1 MWLRWFPW
9 RQVVS
14 RFARSRRLV
23 DPIEVLARLESL
35 AQPVE
40 VKEPLELMRAGIV
53 FHARGLM
60 NSATIQHNLDWV
72 WPYWVVR
79 QYDPKDVS
87 FVPRAFSLTHINLT
101 HRNWT
106 AIGVP
111 DCDTIPIVDPR
122 GLVTPFWDGWSL
134 DAWLVGE
141 EDGSHLIPSRHDRV
155 AQSLDLEDGTAVITK
170 CTGEGMVLTCRA
182 EVIVREGSPVC
193 SLDLFAQSDHP
204 IWLTVALRPYNPEGV
219 SFVRKVDLDDHG
231 TAWRIDKRH
240 SVHFAPAPDRHV
252 FSDYHAG
259 DVLHRLTQY
268 EGDRQADCRV
278 GMATAAA
285 LFELQPGQP
294 GKVRVEVP
302 LTEGSHDASGGGR
315 RRTNGWKEGLEGHC
329 RLSIPDQRIVELYD
343 IAVRSLVLHSPGEV
357 YPGPYT
363 YKRFWFRDCA
373 FILHALL
380 CLGLDSRVERV
391 LDTFP
396 RRQLHNGF
404 FRSQETEWDSNGE
417 ALWILARFLQLTGR
431 RPKPAWH
438 AAIDRGAQWILNK
451 RLPSEGAAP
460 HAGLLPPGFS
470 AEHLGPSDYYYWDD
484 FWAVGGLR
492 AAAEMLA
499 SLGKSQRAA
508 ELEGEAADFVR
519 SIDRS
524 LAQAARRLGRSAMP
538 ASPYRRLDAGAIGS
552 LAAGYPLEIQA
563 PDDERLRDTV
573 DYLLKNCFVD
583 GCFFQD
589 MIHSGLNPYLTLHV
603 AQVLLRAGDARTLSL
618 VNEVARRASPT
629 GQWPEA
635 IHPLTGGGC
644 MGDGHHVWASAEWV
658 LMMRA
663 LFVREAGDGL
673 ILASGIAPD
682 WYARR
687 EPLAFGPTPTPY
699 GPVSVG
705 IETEGGHA
713 GDRGESSHVRVS
725 WAAEWR
731 GDAPPIEVRLPGRAP
746 VKARDGDSFVVIEP
760 RDAP

>member
-14 RFARSRRLV
+14 RFARSRGLV
-23 DPIEVLARLESL
+23 DPVEVLARLESL

-60 NSATIQHNLDWV
+60 NSAAIQHNLDWI
-72 WPYWVVR
+72 WPYWIER
-79 QYDPKDVS
+79 QYDPSDVS
-87 FVPRAFSLTHINLT
+87 FIPRAFSLTHINLT

-111 DCDTIPIVDPR
+111 DCETIPIVDPR

-141 EDGSHLIPSRHDRV
+141 EGARLVPSRHDRV
-155 AQSLDLEDGTAVITK
+155 AQRLDLTDGVAVVTE
-170 CTGEGMVLTCRA
+170 CAGEAMALTGRA
-182 EVIVREGSPVC
+182 EVIMREHAPVC
-193 SLDLFAQSDHP
+193 ALEFTARSDRP
-204 IWLTVALRPYNPEGV
+204 VALVVALRPYNPEGV
-219 SFVRKVDLDDHG
+219 SFVRKVMREDHG
-231 TAWRIDKRH
+231 TGWRIDDRH
-240 SVHFAPAPDRHV
+240 SVRFAPAPARHA
-252 FSDYHAG
+252 FSDYHSG
-259 DVLHRLTQY
+259 DVLHRIN
-268 EGDRQADCRV
+268 GDDAERAADCRV

-285 LFELQPGQP
+285 LFELRPGAE

-302 LTEGSHDASGGGR
+302 LTEEKAVSRAAGR
-315 RRTNGWKEGLEGHC
+315 RRASGWKESLEGHC
-329 RLSIPDQRIVELYD
+329 RLSVPDRRLVELYD

-380 CLGLDSRVERV
+380 CLGLDERVERT

-396 RRQLHNGF
+396 GRQRRNGF
-404 FRSQETEWDSNGE
+404 FFSQETEWDSNGE
-417 ALWILARFLQLTGR
+417 ALWILARFLRLTGR
-431 RPKPAWH
+431 RAKPAWH
-438 AAIDRGAQWILNK
+438 TAIDRGAQWILDK
-451 RLPSEGAAP
+451 RLSADGDAP

-484 FWAVGGLR
+484 FWAVGGLH

-499 SLGKSQRAA
+499 AIGKSRRAA
-508 ELEGEAADFVR
+508 VLDREAAVLAR

-524 LAQAARRLGRSAMP
+524 LARAARRIGRPAMP

-552 LAAGYPLEIQA
+552 LAGGYPLEIQA
-563 PDDERLRDTV
+563 PDDARLKDTV
-573 DYLLKNCFVD
+573 DFLMENCFVD

-603 AQVLLRAGDARTLSL
+603 AQVLVRAGDARALAL
-618 VNEVARRASPT
+618 VDRVATRATAT

-663 LFVREAGDGL
+663 LFVREEDGGL
-673 ILASGIAPD
+673 VLGSGIAPE
-682 WYARR
+682 W
-687 EPLAFGPTPTPY
+687 LAQGEALTFGPTPTPY
-699 GPVSVG
+699 GPVSVR
-705 IETEGGHA
+705 IEPA
-713 GDRGESSHVRVS
+713 GARPGSSGEVRVS
-725 WAAEWR
+725 WDGAWR
-731 GDAPPIEVRLPGRAP
+731 ADAPAVEVRLPGRAP
-746 VKARDGDSFVVIEP
+746 VAARSGESSVVVGP
-760 RDAP
+760 GGAT

>member
-1 MWLRWFPW
+1 MWLSWFPW

-14 RFARSRRLV
+14 RFARSRGLV

-35 AQPVE
+35 AHPVE

-60 NSATIQHNLDWV
+60 NSAAIQHNLDWV
-72 WPYWVVR
+72 WPYWVER

-111 DCDTIPIVDPR
+111 DCDMIPIVDPR

-141 EDGSHLIPSRHDRV
+141 DGTHLIPSRHDRV
-155 AQSLDLEDGTAVITK
+155 AQSLDLENGVAVVTE
-170 CTGEGMVLTCRA
+170 CADDGMVLACRA
-182 EVIVREGSPVC
+182 EVIVRERAPVC
-193 SLDLFAQSDHP
+193 ALDLSARSARP
-204 IWLTVALRPYNPEGV
+204 GWLAVALRPYNPEGV
-219 SFVRKVDLDDHG
+219 SFVRKIELDDRG
-231 TAWRIDKRH
+231 RGWRIDARH
-240 SVHFAPAPDRHV
+240 SVHFTPAPDRHA
-252 FSDYHAG
+252 FSDYHSG
-259 DVLHRLTQY
+259 DVLLRLTGRD
-268 EGDRQADCRV
+268 GDRRADCRV

-285 LFELQPGQP
+285 LFALRPGQA
-294 GKVRVEVP
+294 GQVHVEVP
-302 LTEGSHDASGGGR
+302 LTVEKDGVRGAGR
-315 RRTNGWKEGLEGHC
+315 RRANGWNESLKGHC
-329 RLSIPDQRIVELYD
+329 RLSVPDRHMVALYD
-343 IAVRSLVLHSPGEV
+343 TAVRSLVLHSPGEV

-380 CLGLDSRVERV
+380 CVGLAQRVERV

-396 RRQLHNGF
+396 RRQLRNGF
-404 FRSQETEWDSNGE
+404 FFSQETEWDSNGE
-417 ALWILARFLQLTGR
+417 ALWILSRFLQLTGR
-431 RPKPAWH
+431 QPKLAWS
-438 AAIDRGAQWILNK
+438 AAIDRGAQWIIDK
-451 RLPSEGAAP
+451 RLPSKGDAP

-484 FWAVGGLR
+484 FWAVGGLQ
-492 AAAEMLA
+492 AAAEMSA
-499 SLGKSQRAA
+499 TLGKSRRAA
-508 ELEGEAADFVR
+508 ELEDEAASLVR
-519 SIDRS
+519 SVDRS
-524 LAQAARRLGRSAMP
+524 LERAARRLGRPAMP

-552 LAAGYPLEIQA
+552 LAGGYPLELQA
-563 PDDERLRDTV
+563 PDDARLRDTV
-573 DYLLKNCFVD
+573 EYLLEDCFVD

-603 AQVLLRAGDARTLSL
+603 AQVLLRAGDARAFAL
-618 VNEVARRASPT
+618 VGEVAKRASPT

-663 LFVREAGDGL
+663 LFVREAGGGL
-673 ILASGIAPD
+673 VLASGVAPD
-682 WYARR
+682 WLAQR

-699 GPVSVG
+699 GPISVR
-705 IETEGGHA
+705 IETEEWRA
-713 GDRGESSHVRVS
+713 GDPGDAARVRVS
-725 WAAEWR
+725 WQGEWR
-731 GDAPPIEVRLPGRAP
+731 GDAPPIEVRLPGRAA
-746 VKARDGDSFVVIEP
+746 VKARDGEPFVLVERGETP
-760 RDAP
+760 